1 MDFHF
6 LICKISVLGQT
17 RCSQVL
23 AWLYQNHLGNLLKMQ
38 VLNTLALNSE
48 SFEGHWCGL
57 CLTSCFCM
65 HQCLFQRL
73 KREQLYKLCKSQGE
87 WSAVTL
93 SPSFFD
99 ICHLPCIFLAEQD
112 IKITFSLGPKI
123 GWYKINADCIS
134 TAGSPEPLPAAL
146 FISRSHC
153 KFCHAHQ
160 FPEGFIT
167 WVFKRDSLILELL
180 EVCFLSIQVMRR
192 ESNFSRS
199 LAVHRECVVWTL
211 FYLKKKKKWKQTSCM
226 PALLTWKAA
235 SDSYSERCKTVF
247 HTRANKASA
256 LTERMHRGI
265 NSKTFIHPPLQT
277 KGR

>member
-1 MDFHF
+1 
-6 LICKISVLGQT
+6 
-17 RCSQVL
+17 
-23 AWLYQNHLGNLLKMQ
+23 
-38 VLNTLALNSE
+38 
-48 SFEGHWCGL
+48 
-57 CLTSCFCM
+57 M

-153 KFCHAHQ
+153 KFCHARQ

-211 FYLKKKKKWKQTSCM
+211 FYLWKQTSCV
-226 PALLTWKAA
+226 PALLT
-235 SDSYSERCKTVF
+235 R
-247 HTRANKASA
+247 R
-256 LTERMHRGI
+256 
-265 NSKTFIHPPLQT
+265 PPLTATVSAAKQHSTAEQT
-277 KGR
+277 KPALWLRGCTEGLTPKRLYTRLCRPKAGRSPVGKQWMYNVVFYFKKQMLFYKLGNKDWMT